1 MKYLCSLDTIYASRL
16 ALFLLT
22 EIILKWDASWDGL
35 YTDLYTGPYTVQ
47 PK

>member
-1 MKYLCSLDTIYASRL
+1 MKYLCLLDTIYASRL

-22 EIILKWDASWDGL
+22 EISLKWDASKDGL
-35 YTDLYTGPYTVQ
+35 YSGPCGVR